1 MRRSVV
7 FTIVAAMAVIALA
20 SPATAYHGVE
30 VTDKCGDARAKGADI
45 SVLSVISKAGSGE
58 DGLITVEMALCG
70 APVKGAKYRVHF
82 DYKDEFASG
91 RNTAC
96 RTTSDTIAVYANGAA
111 EAKNDGP
118 VAITVDKST
127 MIKTRATGPGTVT
140 LERYSIVY
148 RVRYK
153 DLGLFAGDDL
163 EVWADIQSNGVADR
177 APNTNAGDGCA
188 KPQDEEEVLGIEL
201 VD

>member
-1 MRRSVV
+1 MNKLV
-7 FTIVAAMAVIALA
+7 TLAAVAALALIALA
-20 SPATAYHGVE
+20 SPAAAYHGAVDVDE
-30 VTDKCGDARAKGADI
+30 CGDAPTKGADI
-45 SVLSVISKAGSGE
+45 LAFSVDSKGTSGE
-58 DGLITVEMALCG
+58 DGWITAAMALCG
-70 APVKGAKYRVHF
+70 VPVKGAKYRVHF

-118 VAITVDKST
+118 VAITVDKTT

-163 EVWADIQSNGVADR
+163 EVWADIQSNGATDR